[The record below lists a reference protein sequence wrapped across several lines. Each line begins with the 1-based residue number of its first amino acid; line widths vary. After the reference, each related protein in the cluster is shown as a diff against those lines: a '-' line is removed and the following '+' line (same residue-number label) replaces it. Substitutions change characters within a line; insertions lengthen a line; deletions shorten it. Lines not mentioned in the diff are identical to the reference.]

1 MNLIVA
7 VDKNWGIGCENKLL
21 ADIPEDMAFFREK
34 TNGKVVVMGQK
45 TFESLPNGALP
56 KRNNFVLT
64 LDKNFTAENITVCYS
79 LDEFFE
85 ASKGFAGKDIFVI
98 GGEQIYKL
106 MLPYCKH
113 CYITKMYAEFR
124 ADTFMTNLDEHP
136 DWTVVSAEKM
146 STQSGIDIEFV
157 TYMNSKN

>member
-1 MNLIVA
+1 
-7 VDKNWGIGCENKLL
+7 
-21 ADIPEDMAFFREK
+21 
-34 TNGKVVVMGQK
+34 
-45 TFESLPNGALP
+45 
-56 KRNNFVLT
+56 
-64 LDKNFTAENITVCYS
+64 
-79 LDEFFE
+79 
-85 ASKGFAGKDIFVI
+85 VI
-98 GGEQIYKL
+98 GGGQIHKL